1 VDAWLYGSGLHEL
14 DEHDARVRAVTRA
27 QIRDAARRYFV
38 EDRRVEGVVRGVVK
52 TV

>member
-14 DEHDARVRAVTRA
+14 YEHDARIRAVTRA
-27 QIRDAARRYFV
+27 AIRDAARRYLV
-38 EDRRVEGVVRGVVK
+38 EERRVEGVVRGVAK